1 MSNYQES
8 DILKDVSRGNEK
20 AFQELF
26 NEWQP
31 RLSAFLFK
39 ISKSK
44 ETTEEIVSDVF
55 LKIWINRENLENV
68 SNFKAYLFTACKN
81 QAINALKKN
90 LNEIKHLKNIERES
104 SINEFILPFEE
115 GIDDKFPLIDAA
127 LNTLPERQKQVYI
140 LSRFHHLTYEEIAKK
155 LGIGKESVKTHMKL
169 ATASITTYLKARIH
183 SLILIIGYFSEKM

>member
-1 MSNYQES
+1 VSNYQES
-8 DILKDVSRGNEK
+8 EILKDVSRGNEK

-55 LKIWINRENLENV
+55 LKIWLSRENLAQI
-68 SNFKAYLFTACKN
+68 SNFRAYLFTACKN

-90 LNEIKHLKNIERES
+90 LNELKHLKNIERK
-104 SINEFILPFEE
+104 NLNNDFISPFEE
-115 GIDDKFPLIDAA
+115 SIDDKFPLIDAA
-127 LNTLPERQKQVYI
+127 LNTLPERQRQVYI
-140 LSRFHHLTYEEIAKK
+140 LSRFDHLTYDEIAKK

-169 ATASITTYLKARIH
+169 ATASISNYLKGRIH
-183 SLILIIGYFSEKM
+183 TLILIIGYFSEKM